1 MVGITENKQNLWSMV
16 GITENKQNL
25 PIFIAI
31 LHIIAANATRK
42 EKW

>member
-16 GITENKQNL
+16 V

-42 EKW
+42 EKS